1 MFASGLE
8 PTCSLPND
16 SKTMIPGME
25 TKKGARGARRG
36 CVDGISVVSSFNLE
50 ILCKSRNYAIAVDY

>member
-1 MFASGLE
+1 
-8 PTCSLPND
+8 
-16 SKTMIPGME
+16 MIPGME